1 MYKEYEDQLVKQE
14 KDVGIPA
21 LYCIGLITQN
31 KRGALNESNDIA
43 TEINTCC
50 KVTMLAGS

>member
-50 KVTMLAGS
+50 KVTMLAGL